1 MPAMTHALLFATILT
16 LLLAATATPA
26 DGQTTEPK
34 PADEGEAV
42 QPAQEQPDF
51 KSMSSTDHEAAGVKY
66 RAVAAELDMKDD
78 AGVARGTIF
87 FTHYFALGDD
97 AKPLHE
103 TEARPIT
110 YVFNGGPGAASVWL
124 HLGTAGPYRV
134 DLPDDGQPPAPPSRV
149 VENDDTWLT
158 ATDLVFIDPVGTGF
172 SRAAIKKSDKDG
184 KQDAD
189 ANVEDEGKRFYGVRE
204 DIQWV
209 GEFIRIHCTRFGRWK
224 DAKFLAG
231 ESYGTTRAA
240 QLALSLHDRYGMD
253 VSGVILISTVLDFAT
268 IRTAENNPMP
278 HVSFFPTYAAVA
290 AYHGKSDLEP
300 DAAAKQ
306 AAEWAT
312 GAYMPA
318 LLRGASLGD
327 EERQEIAER
336 YAEFTGLPVD
346 YVLASDLR
354 VDPFRFMKK
363 FMNAERKVVGRMD
376 GRITGYDPD
385 PISDRP
391 SDDPSLGGYMGVYSA
406 SFNDYVR
413 RDLGFESDL
422 AYEVLSGRV
431 QPWNSAPEST
441 RAYSGGYL
449 SVADDLQD
457 AMNQI
462 PGLRLFVASGIYDLA
477 TPFHGADY
485 TLDAMKL
492 SPEARGRVTVE
503 YYGGGHMMYH
513 VADERT
519 RLGEDL
525 RAFIT
530 GGENA
535 GG

>member
-1 MPAMTHALLFATILT
+1 MTHAMLLLT
-16 LLLAATATPA
+16 VLALLLATAPA
-26 DGQTTEPK
+26 QGQTTEPK

-51 KSMSSTDHEAAGVKY
+51 KSMSTTDHEAAGVKY
-66 RAVAAELDMKDD
+66 KAVAAELDMKDD
-78 AGVARGTIF
+78 AGVTRGTIF
-87 FTHYFALGDD
+87 FTHYFAVGDD
-97 AKPLHE
+97 GRPLHE
-103 TEARPIT
+103 TQARPIT

-134 DLPDDGQPPAPPSRV
+134 DIPDDGTPPAPPSKV

-172 SRAAIKKSDKDG
+172 SRAAIKKTDKDRDG

-189 ANVEDEGKRFYGVRE
+189 ARVEDEGRRFYGVRE

-278 HVSFFPTYAAVA
+278 HVSFMPTYAAIA
-290 AYHGKSDLEP
+290 AYHGKSDLTPEE
-300 DAAAKQ
+300 AAKQ
-306 AAEWAT
+306 ASEWAT
-312 GAYMPA
+312 AEYMPA
-318 LLRGASLGD
+318 LLRGASLSD
-327 EERQEIAER
+327 DERQAIAEK
-336 YAEFTGLPVD
+336 YAQFTGLPVE

-363 FMNAERKVVGRMD
+363 FLNADRKVIGRMD

-385 PISDRP
+385 PINDTP
-391 SDDPSLGGYMGVYSA
+391 GDDPSLGGYKGVYSA
-406 SFNDYVR
+406 SFNDYIR

-431 QPWNSAPEST
+431 QPWNSTPESS

-462 PGLRLFVASGIYDLA
+462 PGLRLFIASGYYDLA
-477 TPFHGADY
+477 TPFNGADY
-485 TLDAMKL
+485 TVHQMKL
-492 SPEARGRVTVE
+492 SPEAAERVEVV

-513 VADERT
+513 VAEERV

-525 RAFIT
+525 RSFIS
-530 GGENA
+530 GKN
-535 GG
+535 